1 MFKVL
6 TLAALVSLAVPTNA
20 NEITAEFLKK
30 ELELAHSQY
39 IKGSSDSALYAL
51 NALARILELD
61 SAKTLQTEIGPNNL
75 AFTYLRIG
83 LIHEHAGDQQQANS
97 YFAKAMNAHQGEKLK
112 LAELKAYITKLDKSA
127 AHLI

>member
-20 NEITAEFLKK
+20 NEMTAEFLKN
-30 ELELAHSQY
+30 ELEIAHSQY

-61 SAKTLQTEIGPNNL
+61 SAKKLQTELGPNNL

-83 LIHEHAGDQQQANS
+83 LIHEQAGEQQQANS
-97 YFAKAMNAHQGEKLK
+97 YFAKAMNVHQGEKSQ
-112 LAELKAYITKLDKSA
+112 LAELKAYVTKLDKSVKS
-127 AHLI
+127 

>member
-20 NEITAEFLKK
+20 NEMTAEFLKN
-30 ELELAHSQY
+30 ELEIAHSQY

-61 SAKTLQTEIGPNNL
+61 SAKTLQTELGPNNL

-83 LIHEHAGDQQQANS
+83 LIYEQAGEQQLAHS
-97 YFAKAMNAHQGEKLK
+97 YFAKAMNAHQGEKSQ
-112 LAELKAYITKLDKSA
+112 LAELKAYVTKLDKSVKS
-127 AHLI
+127 

>member
-1 MFKVL
+1 MFKVS
-6 TLAALVSLAVPTNA
+6 TLAVLVSLAIPTYA
-20 NEITAEFLKK
+20 NEITSEFLKK

-61 SAKTLQTEIGPNNL
+61 SAKALQTELGPNNL

-97 YFAKAMNAHQGEKLK
+97 YFAKAINAQQGEKLQ
-112 LAELKAYITKLDKSA
+112 LAELKDYITKLDKSVQS
-127 AHLI
+127 

>member
-20 NEITAEFLKK
+20 NEMTAEFLKN
-30 ELELAHSQY
+30 ELEIAHSQY

-51 NALARILELD
+51 NTLARILELD
-61 SAKTLQTEIGPNNL
+61 SAKTLQTELGPNNL

-83 LIHEHAGDQQQANS
+83 LIHEQAGEQQQANS
-97 YFAKAMNAHQGEKLK
+97 YFAKAMNVHQGEKSQ
-112 LAELKAYITKLDKSA
+112 LAELKAHVTKLDKLVKS
-127 AHLI
+127 

>member
-20 NEITAEFLKK
+20 NEMTAEFLKN
-30 ELELAHSQY
+30 ELEIAHSQY

-61 SAKTLQTEIGPNNL
+61 SAKTLQTELGPNNL

-83 LIHEHAGDQQQANS
+83 LIHEQAGEQQQANS
-97 YFAKAMNAHQGEKLK
+97 YFAKAMNVHQGEKSQ
-112 LAELKAYITKLDKSA
+112 LAELKAYVTKLDKSVKS
-127 AHLI
+127 

>member
-20 NEITAEFLKK
+20 NEMTAEFLKN
-30 ELELAHSQY
+30 ELEIAHSQY

-51 NALARILELD
+51 NTLARILELD
-61 SAKTLQTEIGPNNL
+61 SAKTLQTELGPNNL

-83 LIHEHAGDQQQANS
+83 LIHEQAGEQQQANS
-97 YFAKAMNAHQGEKLK
+97 YFAKAMNAHQGEKSQ
-112 LAELKAYITKLDKSA
+112 LAELKAYVTKLDKSVKS
-127 AHLI
+127 

>member
-20 NEITAEFLKK
+20 NEMTAEFLKN
-30 ELELAHSQY
+30 ELEIAHSQY

-61 SAKTLQTEIGPNNL
+61 SAKKLQTELGPNNL

-83 LIHEHAGDQQQANS
+83 LIHEQAGEQQQANS
-97 YFAKAMNAHQGEKLK
+97 YFAKAMNVHQGEKSQ
-112 LAELKAYITKLDKSA
+112 LAELKAYVTKLDKLVKS
-127 AHLI
+127 

>member
-6 TLAALVSLAVPTNA
+6 TLAALVLVAVPTNA
-20 NEITAEFLKK
+20 NEMTAEFLKN
-30 ELELAHSQY
+30 ELEIAHSQY

-61 SAKTLQTEIGPNNL
+61 STKKLQTELGPNNL

-83 LIHEHAGDQQQANS
+83 LIHEQAGEQQLANS
-97 YFAKAMNAHQGEKLK
+97 YFAKAMNAHQGEKSQ
-112 LAELKAYITKLDKSA
+112 LAELKAYVTKLDKSVKS
-127 AHLI
+127 

>member
-20 NEITAEFLKK
+20 NEMTAEFLKN
-30 ELELAHSQY
+30 ELEIAHSQY

-61 SAKTLQTEIGPNNL
+61 SDKTLQTELGPNNL

-83 LIHEHAGDQQQANS
+83 LIHEQAGEQQLANI
-97 YFAKAMNAHQGEKLK
+97 YFAKAMNAHQGEKSQ
-112 LAELKAYITKLDKSA
+112 LAELKAYVTKLDKSVKS
-127 AHLI
+127 

>member
-20 NEITAEFLKK
+20 NEMTAEFLKN
-30 ELELAHSQY
+30 ELEIAHSQY

-61 SAKTLQTEIGPNNL
+61 SAKTLQTELGPNNL

-83 LIHEHAGDQQQANS
+83 LIHEQAGEQQQANS
-97 YFAKAMNAHQGEKLK
+97 YFAKAMNVHQGEKSQ
-112 LAELKAYITKLDKSA
+112 LAELKAYVTKLDKLVKS
-127 AHLI
+127 

>member
-6 TLAALVSLAVPTNA
+6 TLAVFVSLAVPTNA
-20 NEITAEFLKK
+20 NEITSEFLKK

-39 IKGSSDSALYAL
+39 INGSHDSALYAL
-51 NALARILELD
+51 NSLARILELD

-83 LIHEHAGDQQQANS
+83 IIHEHAGDQQQANS
-97 YFAKAMNAHQGEKLK
+97 YFAKAMNAHQGKKLQF
-112 LAELKAYITKLDKSA
+112 AELKAYVTKLDKSA

>member
-6 TLAALVSLAVPTNA
+6 TLAALVSLAVPTSA
-20 NEITAEFLKK
+20 NEMTAEFLKN
-30 ELELAHSQY
+30 ELEIAHSQY

-61 SAKTLQTEIGPNNL
+61 SAKTLQTELGPNNL

-83 LIHEHAGDQQQANS
+83 LIHEQAGELQQANS
-97 YFAKAMNAHQGEKLK
+97 YFAKAMNVHQGEKSQ
-112 LAELKAYITKLDKSA
+112 LAELKAYVTKLDKSVKS
-127 AHLI
+127 

>member
-6 TLAALVSLAVPTNA
+6 TLAALVSLAVPTSA
-20 NEITAEFLKK
+20 NEMTAEFLKN
-30 ELELAHSQY
+30 ELEIAHSQY

-61 SAKTLQTEIGPNNL
+61 SAKTLQTELGPNNL

-83 LIHEHAGDQQQANS
+83 LIHEQAGEQQQANS
-97 YFAKAMNAHQGEKLK
+97 YFAKAMNVHQGEKSQ
-112 LAELKAYITKLDKSA
+112 LAELKAYVTKLDKLVKS
-127 AHLI
+127 

>member
-30 ELELAHSQY
+30 ELKLAHSQY

-51 NALARILELD
+51 NALSRILELD
-61 SAKTLQTEIGPNNL
+61 SAKTLQTEVGPNNL

-83 LIHEHAGDQQQANS
+83 LIYEHAGDQQQANS
-97 YFAKAMNAHQGEKLK
+97 YFAKAMNAHQGEKLQ

>member
-20 NEITAEFLKK
+20 NEMTAEFLKN
-30 ELELAHSQY
+30 ELEIAHSQY

-61 SAKTLQTEIGPNNL
+61 SAKKLQTELGPNNL

-83 LIHEHAGDQQQANS
+83 LIHEQAGEQQQANS
-97 YFAKAMNAHQGEKLK
+97 YFAKAMNAHQGEKSQ
-112 LAELKAYITKLDKSA
+112 LAELKAYVTKLDKSVKS
-127 AHLI
+127 

>member
-20 NEITAEFLKK
+20 NEMTAEFLKN
-30 ELELAHSQY
+30 ELEIAHSQY

-51 NALARILELD
+51 NTLARILELD
-61 SAKTLQTEIGPNNL
+61 SAKTLQTELGPNNL

-83 LIHEHAGDQQQANS
+83 LIHEQAGEQQQANS
-97 YFAKAMNAHQGEKLK
+97 YFAKAMNVHQGEKSQ
-112 LAELKAYITKLDKSA
+112 LAELKAYVTKLDKLVKS
-127 AHLI
+127 

>member
-6 TLAALVSLAVPTNA
+6 TLAVLVSLAMPSNA
-20 NEITAEFLKK
+20 NEITSEFLKK

-39 IKGSSDSALYAL
+39 IKGSRDSALYAL
-51 NALARILELD
+51 HALVRILELD
-61 SAKTLQTEIGPNNL
+61 STKTLQTEIGPNNL

-83 LIHEHAGDQQQANS
+83 LIHEHAGDEQQANS
-97 YFAKAMNAHQGEKLK
+97 YFAKAMNAHQGEKLQ

>member
-6 TLAALVSLAVPTNA
+6 TLAALFSLAVPTNA
-20 NEITAEFLKK
+20 NEMTAEFLKN
-30 ELELAHSQY
+30 ELEIAHSQY

-61 SAKTLQTEIGPNNL
+61 SAKTLQTELGPNNL

-83 LIHEHAGDQQQANS
+83 LIHEQAGEQQQANS
-97 YFAKAMNAHQGEKLK
+97 YFAKAMNVHQGEKSQ
-112 LAELKAYITKLDKSA
+112 LAELKAYVTKLDKSVKS
-127 AHLI
+127 

>member
-39 IKGSSDSALYAL
+39 IRGSSDSALYAL

-61 SAKTLQTEIGPNNL
+61 NAKNFRAKRLP
-75 AFTYLRIG
+75 AFY
-83 LIHEHAGDQQQANS
+83 
-97 YFAKAMNAHQGEKLK
+97 K
-112 LAELKAYITKLDKSA
+112 
-127 AHLI
+127 